1 MNDPHK
7 PRQINLS
14 KAKVQRTV
22 RTGQASQIPSA
33 PHAPQQRKAFDV
45 TQDTAP
51 MRVARPQPH
60 AQQSGQRTAQ
70 PHAQQSGQRTA
81 QPPQTSAASRPKT
94 AEEYYAAQRAAAA
107 QGSRSAQNSAQ
118 GTAAQ
123 SRTRTAASAA
133 SQRAAQARRKKKN
146 RKKTWLIAISSTLLV
161 LLCLYMGVQIFGKS
175 VINTG
180 DMGTLDKP
188 TIQQTPPEYR
198 GKRLNLLVL
207 GIDYTTE
214 DGDSTI
220 VRDKIGNT
228 DMILYCQFDFEQNT
242 MKMLQIPRDIYVGK
256 VGGSAGKI
264 NGVFRNAADPE
275 NRVAAVA
282 EVVSQQLNLP
292 VDNYVTIDMD
302 SLREMVDLFG
312 GIEVDI
318 PYDIVDKDKNGKTLS
333 KLEKGPRM
341 LMGAELEFFL
351 RARHML
357 PRGDIDRLENQ
368 RLFYAALFKRLRTA
382 TVGDLMKL
390 IPVCAKY
397 VNSDLSVNDL
407 IAVAINVLKIND
419 SNIMMCRLPAYGGA
433 ELYNGAHS
441 VIVCAKNESVT
452 LLNQYFFDAEHQ
464 ITAADLTIADYPT
477 AGGLYDSAV
486 QWMGPHEEPVAD
498 STAQPAA
505 GSTVQPAA

>member
-22 RTGQASQIPSA
+22 RTAQASHISPA
-33 PHAPQQRKAFDV
+33 PRAPQQRKAFDV
-45 TQDTAP
+45 AQDTAP
-51 MRVARPQPH
+51 LRVARPQPRTEQPKQRP
-60 AQQSGQRTAQ
+60 AQPQQRTAQ
-70 PHAQQSGQRTA
+70 AST
-81 QPPQTSAASRPKT
+81 ASRAKT
-94 AEEYYAAQRAAAA
+94 AEEYYAAQRAA
-107 QGSRSAQNSAQ
+107 
-118 GTAAQ
+118 Q
-123 SRTRTAASAA
+123 SRGAQHTARGTHAAPRTRSAASA
-133 SQRAAQARRKKKN
+133 RGAAVSRRKKKSAS
-146 RKKTWLIAISSTLLV
+146 KKVLIAVSSLLLIV
-161 LLCLYMGVQIFGKS
+161 LSIYMGIQIYGKS
-175 VINTG
+175 IINTG

-214 DGDSTI
+214 DGDSSV

-228 DMILYCQFDFEQNT
+228 DMLLYCQFDFEQNT
-242 MKMLQIPRDIYVGK
+242 MKMLQIPRDTFVGK
-256 VGGSAGKI
+256 VAGASGKI
-264 NGVFRNAADPE
+264 NGVFRNAADKD
-275 NRVAAVA
+275 NRVSAVA
-282 EVVSQQLNLP
+282 EVLSQQLNLP
-292 VDNYVTIDMD
+292 VDNYVTIDME

-318 PYDIVDKDKNGKTLS
+318 PFDIIDRDKNGKILS
-333 KLEKGPRM
+333 KLEQGPRM

-390 IPVCAKY
+390 IPVCSKY

-407 IAVAINVLKIND
+407 IGIAINVLKISD
-419 SNIMMCRLPAYGGA
+419 GNIMMCRLPTYGGA

-441 VIVCAKNESVT
+441 VIVCAKNESAE

-464 ITAADLTIADYPT
+464 ITASNLTIADYPT
-477 AGGLYDSAV
+477 TGGLYDAAV
-486 QWMGPHEEPVAD
+486 KWMGPHEEPVPDSAAQSTG

-505 GSTVQPAA
+505 